1 MDKFFK
7 NFSKNKNKNLII
19 ASCFLIVWF
28 VVMNV
33 YMVQHNTKEP
43 EEITYNEFIQMVEDG
58 EIKSASINIKEGE
71 KFKIEDQE
79 GNMYITDNP
88 KSTDFKAYLLQHDI
102 EVEELDSDGNALVDV
117 LLSVG
122 QMAIYFALIMF
133 MMKKMMP
140 GNNSEEIVENIP
152 KVTFDDIA
160 GQSDNGGISKSAVG
174 KVRLIPPT
182 TNVNIKPID
191 YKDYMSDEDLYRLGL
206 ITEIKKEDKEIVE
219 NVVDTSKNVNINKE
233 EFTNST
239 IEVLHNEV
247 VIERPNEIVE
257 TDPVAILV
265 NAAAKNRTVV
275 PMELEIDLPSVDL
288 FNIAHANFENG
299 ADKFIDV
306 ILSHI
311 DYAILKDA
319 LRTALLSAYSYNLEQ
334 EDSKQ
339 E

>member
-1 MDKFFK
+1 MLVELSSEKDIWTPNLVK
-7 NFSKNKNKNLII
+7 SKSIMMKDDG
-19 ASCFLIVWF
+19 
-28 VVMNV
+28 
-33 YMVQHNTKEP
+33 
-43 EEITYNEFIQMVEDG
+43 IQSSDG
-58 EIKSASINIKEGE
+58 SQIKE
-71 KFKIEDQE
+71 
-79 GNMYITDNP
+79 
-88 KSTDFKAYLLQHDI
+88 
-102 EVEELDSDGNALVDV
+102 
-117 LLSVG
+117 
-122 QMAIYFALIMF
+122 
-133 MMKKMMP
+133 
-140 GNNSEEIVENIP
+140 IP
-152 KVTFDDIA
+152 PFDDIA